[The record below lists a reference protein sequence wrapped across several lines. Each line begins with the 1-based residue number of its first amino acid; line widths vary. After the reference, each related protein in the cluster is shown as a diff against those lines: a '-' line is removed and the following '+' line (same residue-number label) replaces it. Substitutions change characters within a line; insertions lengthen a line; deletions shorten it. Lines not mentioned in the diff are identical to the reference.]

1 MNEKIISV
9 THLTRRFGP
18 LTAVDDVSF
27 DVSAGEAL
35 ALWGANGA
43 GKTTALR
50 CLLHLMPFSGQITI
64 AGIDVKKQGK
74 AARRLVGFVP
84 QELSFHD
91 ELSVAETITF
101 YARLKKAPAGSDF
114 TPLLSRLE
122 LLNHI
127 RKPIR
132 ALSGGLKQRLAL
144 ALALIGDPPV
154 LILDEP
160 TSNLDLRAR
169 EEFVHFLKELRHEG
183 KTLVFSSHRL
193 EEVKA
198 VADRVLLLESGRLAL
213 AAPPNVLARKL
224 QELPS
229 AQAAPVEVAP
239 IWKTALEQLPV

>member
-1 MNEKIISV
+1 MNETIISV
-9 THLTRRFGP
+9 TDLTRRFGH
-18 LTAVDDVSF
+18 LTAVDHVSF
-27 DVSAGEAL
+27 DVKRGEAV

-50 CLLHLMPFSGQITI
+50 CLLHLMPFTGQVTI
-64 AGIDVKKQGK
+64 AGLDVTKQGK

-91 ELSVAETITF
+91 ELTVAETLTF
-101 YARLKKAPAGSDF
+101 YARLKKIPAGADF
-114 TPLLSRLE
+114 TPLLARLE
-122 LLNHI
+122 LIDHI

-144 ALALIGDPPV
+144 ALALLGDPPL

-169 EEFVHFLKELRHEG
+169 EEFVHFLKELRDEG

-198 VADRVLLLESGRLAL
+198 LADRVLLLESGRLAL
-213 AAPPNVLARKL
+213 AAPPHVVARRL
-224 QELPS
+224 QELPA
-229 AQAAPVEVAP
+229 AQPVAETP
-239 IWKTALEQLPV
+239 RWQPALEQQPA